1 LLNEAQ
7 NWINAMKKLLK
18 KRGKKAGLS
27 PGSLVH
33 VGEITGKAAAIDVT
47 EYDSGKL
54 VSLRI
59 DSQDIQLA
67 IKKVPS
73 VTWINV
79 VGVSDIPLMQRLGES
94 FFLHPLVLEDIV
106 NTDQRPKVEDNG
118 KYIFLVL
125 KLIAP
130 TSTAVATEQISIL
143 FGENWLISFQEGLDG
158 DPFAVIHERLKNE
171 QGRLRSSGADYL
183 AYAMMDIIV
192 DHYFLVLE
200 EVADRIE
207 ALEEEL
213 MGTPTPDTLA
223 GIYRLKRELLLLH
236 RSVWPLREVVSSL
249 IRRDSGLVSEFS
261 VTYLRDL
268 YDHTIQVIETTE
280 TLRDMLSGMLD
291 IYLST
296 VSNRMN
302 GIMKV
307 LTIIATIF
315 MPLTFI
321 AGLYG
326 MNFKHMP
333 ELELEWGYPAVL
345 ILMLLIVIG
354 MCIFIRRKRWL

>member
-1 LLNEAQ
+1 
-7 NWINAMKKLLK
+7 MKKILK

-33 VGEITGKAAAIDVT
+33 IGESSGKAAAVDIT
-47 EYDSGKL
+47 EYDGGKL
-54 VSLRI
+54 VSLRA
-59 DSQDIQLA
+59 DHENIQLSV
-67 IKKVPS
+67 KKVPT

-79 VGVSDIPLMQRLGES
+79 SGISDIALLQRLGES
-94 FFLHPLVLEDIV
+94 FSLHPLVLEDVV
-106 NTDQRPKVEDNG
+106 NTDQRPKAEDNG
-118 KYIFLVL
+118 SYIFLVL
-125 KLIAP
+125 KLISP
-130 TSTAVATEQISIL
+130 SSTGVATEQVSIL
-143 FGENWLISFQEGLDG
+143 FGENWLITFQEGLDG
-158 DPFAVIHERLKNE
+158 DPFAVIRERLKNDK
-171 QGRLRSSGADYL
+171 GRLRSSGADYL
-183 AYAMMDIIV
+183 AYALMDVIV
-192 DHYFLVLE
+192 DNYFLVLE

-207 ALEEEL
+207 DLEEEL
-213 MGTPTPDTLA
+213 MGMPTPETLS

-236 RSVWPLREVVSSL
+236 RSVWPLREVVSSM
-249 IRRDSGLVSEFS
+249 IRRDSQLVSEFS

-333 ELELEWGYPAVL
+333 ELELTWGYPAVL
-345 ILMLLIVIG
+345 IIMLLVVLG
-354 MCIFIRRKRWL
+354 MCLFFRRKRWL

>member
-1 LLNEAQ
+1 
-7 NWINAMKKLLK
+7 M
-18 KRGKKAGLS
+18 S

-33 VGEITGKAAAIDVT
+33 IGDHPAHAATVDVT
-47 EYDSGKL
+47 EYSPERL
-54 VSLRI
+54 VSIRI
-59 DSQDIQLA
+59 DPDKVKLA
-67 IKKVPS
+67 VKKVDS

-79 VGVSDIPLMQRLGES
+79 TGIGDIPLIQRIGES
-94 FFLHPLVLEDIV
+94 FSLHPLVLEDIV
-106 NTDQRPKVEDNG
+106 NTDQRAKIEDNG
-118 KYIFLVL
+118 SYNFLVL
-125 KLIAP
+125 KMILP
-130 TSTAVATEQISIL
+130 SSSGVASEQLSII
-143 FGENWLISFQEGLDG
+143 FGENWLLTFQEGLDG
-158 DPFAVIHERLKNE
+158 DPFAAVRERLKNE
-171 QGRLRSSGADYL
+171 KGRLRSSGSDYL
-183 AYAMMDIIV
+183 AYALMDLIV
-192 DHYFLVLE
+192 DNYFLVLE

-213 MGTPTPDTLA
+213 MGKPTHETLA

-236 RSVWPLREVVSSL
+236 RSVWPLREVVSSM
-249 IRRDSGLVSEFS
+249 IRRDSGLVTEFT

-302 GIMKV
+302 SIMKV

-326 MNFKHMP
+326 MNFRNMP
-333 ELELEWGYPAVL
+333 ELQWEWGYPAVL
-345 ILMLLIVIG
+345 LLMFSVFIG
-354 MCIFIRRKRWL
+354 MVLFIKKKNWL

>member
-1 LLNEAQ
+1 
-7 NWINAMKKLLK
+7 MKKILK

-33 VGEITGKAAAIDVT
+33 IGDTSGKAATVGIT
-47 EYDSGKL
+47 EYDQGKL
-54 VSLRI
+54 VSLCA
-59 DSQDIQLA
+59 DPKDVQLA
-67 IKKVPS
+67 VKKVPT
-73 VTWINV
+73 VTWV
-79 VGVSDIPLMQRLGES
+79 SVSGLSDIDLMQRLGES
-94 FFLHPLVLEDIV
+94 FSLHPLVLEDIV
-106 NTDQRPKVEDNG
+106 NSDQRPKAEDNG
-118 KYIFLVL
+118 SYMFLVL
-125 KLIAP
+125 KLISPA
-130 TSTAVATEQISIL
+130 SAGVATEQVSIL

-158 DPFAVIHERLKNE
+158 DPFAMIRERLKNE
-171 QGRLRSSGADYL
+171 KGRLRSSGADYL
-183 AYAMMDIIV
+183 AYALMDVIV
-192 DHYFLVLE
+192 DNYFLVME

-207 ALEEEL
+207 DLEEEL
-213 MGTPTPDTLA
+213 MGTPTPETLS

-249 IRRDSGLVSEFS
+249 IRRDSNLVSEFS

-345 ILMLLIVIG
+345 IVMLVIFIGMLL
-354 MCIFIRRKRWL
+354 FFRRKRWF

>member
-1 LLNEAQ
+1 
-7 NWINAMKKLLK
+7 MKKILK

-33 VGEITGKAAAIDVT
+33 IGEATGKAAAIEVV
-47 EYDSGKL
+47 EYDQAKL

-59 DSQDIQLA
+59 DSKETQLA
-67 IKKVPS
+67 IRKVPS

-79 VGVSDIPLMQRLGES
+79 SGISDIALMQRLGES
-94 FFLHPLVLEDIV
+94 FSLHPLVLEDIV

-118 KYIFLVL
+118 SYIFLVL
-125 KLIAP
+125 KFISP
-130 TSTAVATEQISIL
+130 TSSAVATEQISIL

-158 DPFAVIHERLKNE
+158 DPFAVIRERLKNE

-183 AYAMMDIIV
+183 AYALMDVIV
-192 DHYFLVLE
+192 DNYFLVLE
-200 EVADRIE
+200 EIADRIE
-207 ALEEEL
+207 DLEEEL
-213 MGTPTPDTLA
+213 MGTPTPQTLA

-249 IRRDSGLVSEFS
+249 IRRDSPLVGEFS

-268 YDHTIQVIETTE
+268 YDHTIQVVETTE

-345 ILMLLIVIG
+345 IFMLLIVIG

>member
-1 LLNEAQ
+1 
-7 NWINAMKKLLK
+7 MKKILK

-33 VGEITGKAAAIDVT
+33 IGDTSGKAATVAIT

-54 VSLRI
+54 VSLCA
-59 DSQDIQLA
+59 DPKDVQLA
-67 IKKVPS
+67 VKKVPS
-73 VTWINV
+73 VTWV
-79 VGVSDIPLMQRLGES
+79 SVSGLSDIALMQRLGES
-94 FFLHPLVLEDIV
+94 FSLHPLVLEDVV
-106 NTDQRPKVEDNG
+106 NTDQRPKAEDNG
-118 KYIFLVL
+118 SYMFLVL
-125 KLIAP
+125 KLISPA
-130 TSTAVATEQISIL
+130 SSGLATEQVSIL

-158 DPFAVIHERLKNE
+158 DPFAVIRERLKNE
-171 QGRLRSSGADYL
+171 KGRLRSSGADYL
-183 AYAMMDIIV
+183 AYALMDVIV
-192 DHYFLVLE
+192 DNYFLVLE

-207 ALEEEL
+207 DLEEEL
-213 MGTPTPDTLA
+213 MGTPTPETLS

-249 IRRDSGLVSEFS
+249 IRRDSSLVSEFS

-268 YDHTIQVIETTE
+268 YDHTIQVVETTE

-345 ILMLLIVIG
+345 IFMLLIVIG